1 MEQYSLASTN
11 MAHIF
16 ISYTRQN
23 ESYIEALE
31 DALRAQGIT
40 VWRDQESLYGGQQWP
55 KAIGEAIAATDFFL
69 LFWSKNAADS
79 HFVEFEWNTA
89 VALRKT
95 IIPCL
100 LDDTPLP
107 PLLRGIHGINVL
119 NLQEAMPRLLS
130 SLQTHIPEP
139 SSGQH
144 SSEVI
149 DELRNIVV
157 TEPEQ
162 VVRQAKAIFSQ
173 EGWNIKGNVYQAAG
187 NINLTIQGS
196 PEQPKSKS
204 KLDPSVKV
212 VGLIATILVIVI
224 SLFTLSGKVKET
236 FFPQAQTTLLRG
248 TVRNTN
254 QEPLSDVVVNVQE
267 LPGESVTTTT
277 DGGFYFSKIPGK
289 PGDRVRVYA
298 SKNGYR
304 PHNEYVTLPG
314 PVNIIL
320 EK

>member
-1 MEQYSLASTN
+1 
-11 MAHIF
+11 
-16 ISYTRQN
+16 
-23 ESYIEALE
+23 
-31 DALRAQGIT
+31 
-40 VWRDQESLYGGQQWP
+40 
-55 KAIGEAIAATDFFL
+55 
-69 LFWSKNAADS
+69 
-79 HFVEFEWNTA
+79 
-89 VALRKT
+89 VALQKT

-119 NLQEAMPRLLS
+119 NLQEARPMLLS
-130 SLQTHIPEP
+130 SLQAHILEP
-139 SSGQH
+139 SSMQH

-149 DELRNIVV
+149 DKLRSIVV

-173 EGWNIKGNVYQAAG
+173 KGWSIHGNVYQAAG
-187 NINLTIQGS
+187 NINLTIRGA

-204 KLDPSVKV
+204 KLDPGVKV
-212 VGLIATILVIVI
+212 IGLIATILVIVI
-224 SLFTLSGKVKET
+224 YLFTLSGKVKET
-236 FFPQAQTTLLRG
+236 FFPQAQTTPLRG
-248 TVRNTN
+248 IVRKIN

-267 LPGESVTTTT
+267 LPAESVTTTT

-289 PGDRVRVYA
+289 PGDRMRLYV
-298 SKNGYR
+298 SKSGYR